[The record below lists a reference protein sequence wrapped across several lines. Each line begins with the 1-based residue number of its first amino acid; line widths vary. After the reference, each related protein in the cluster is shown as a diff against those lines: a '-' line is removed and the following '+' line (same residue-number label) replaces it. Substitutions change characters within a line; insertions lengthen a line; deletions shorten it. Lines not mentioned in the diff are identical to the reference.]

1 MSTDLFNLAGRVALV
16 TGSSQ
21 GIGLAIAKGLA
32 QAGAHVVLNGRNADK
47 LAAARDELTK
57 LGLTCHISAFDVA
70 DHRDVAAAIEVIE
83 QRVGP
88 IDILVNNAGI
98 QIRAPFTEFDHAD
111 WDRIVATNLSA
122 VFYVTQAVMKRMVP
136 RGRGKIVNIGSVTSE
151 LGRATIIPYATTKG
165 GVKMM
170 TRGLAAEFGKH
181 NIQINAIAPGYIV
194 TELNKALIENVEFSN
209 WVKARTPAARW
220 GETEE
225 LIGAAVFLSSR
236 ASDYVNGHLL
246 FVDGGMS
253 AVV

>member
-1 MSTDLFNLAGRVALV
+1 MSTDLFNLSGRVALV

-122 VFYVTQAVMKRMVP
+122 VFYVSQAVTKRMVP
-136 RGRGKIVNIGSVTSE
+136 RGRRKIRQHRLRHQRDRPRYDYPLPDDQGRRENDDARPRSGIGQ
-151 LGRATIIPYATTKG
+151 
-165 GVKMM
+165 
-170 TRGLAAEFGKH
+170 H
-181 NIQINAIAPGYIV
+181 NIQVNAIGPGYFE

-209 WVKARTPAARW
+209 WVKARTPAGRWARP
-220 GETEE
+220 T
-225 LIGAAVFLSSR
+225 S
-236 ASDYVNGHLL
+236 
-246 FVDGGMS
+246 
-253 AVV
+253 